1 MSNPTNPRVFFDFS
15 VKGGPPRRVI
25 FELFQDRVPIT
36 AEKYVPKKNFGGFFA
51 FHLQSFRSLCTGEK
65 GYSTLVPQKLLC
77 YKGSPV
83 HRIVPNFMIQGGD
96 FIQHNGKSGPLN
108 LIFLLSEDANQYMAA
123 NLMMKIWSWSVIAK
137 GNLLVM
143 ANKGPNT
150 NQSQWFITLAAAD
163 HLTGKHVVFGRVQ
176 SGFNVVQEIGELETD
191 KKHRPLGGADVVQ
204 IVHCGQL
211 ERKQKPRPDE
221 PTGDPSRSDP
231 HQDRKR
237 HSRSASVTSSTSS
250 RRSSLSS
257 SSSAESSDAA
267 RRRRRQEKKDKKK
280 ARKKEKGS
288 RTKKLKFKEKRQ
300 EDHPAAPLHAEDDP
314 RAQEELALK
323 KVELEHQQAER
334 QRLADQE
341 LARLHEEKERKARAL
356 ELLKNKHPRKEG
368 GVIFK
373 GYFSPC
379 RGSMRYR
386 DSDVSFGARAWDD

>member
-15 VKGGPPRRVI
+15 VRGGAPRRVI

-36 AEKYVPKKNFGGFFA
+36 AENFRA
-51 FHLQSFRSLCTGEK
+51 LCTGEK
-65 GYSTLVPQKLLC
+65 GYSTLAPEKLLC

-96 FIQHNGKSGPLN
+96 FIQHNGKSGESIYGREFDDEN
-108 LIFLLSEDANQYMAA
+108 LELECDRE
-123 NLMMKIWSWSVIAK
+123 
-137 GNLLVM
+137 GLLVM

-176 SGFNVVQEIGELETD
+176 SGFHVVQEIGELETD
-191 KKHRPLGGADVVQ
+191 KKHRPLGGPDVVL

-211 ERKQKPRPDE
+211 ERKQKPRPVIPTAE
-221 PTGDPSRSDP
+221 PSVKERSDA

-237 HSRSASVTSSTSS
+237 HSRSRSVASSTRSG
-250 RRSSLSS
+250 RSSLSS
-257 SSSAESSDAA
+257 RSSAESSDGG
-267 RRRRRQEKKDKKK
+267 RRRRRQEKKEKRK
-280 ARKKEKGS
+280 ARKKEKGAK
-288 RTKKLKFKEKRQ
+288 TKKLKFKEKRQ
-300 EDHPAAPLHAEDDP
+300 EDHPGPRPAEEEDP
-314 RAQEELALK
+314 RAQEELALMQ
-323 KVELEHQQAER
+323 VELEHQQAER

-341 LARLHEEKERKARAL
+341 LARLHQEKERKARAL
-356 ELLKNKHPRKEG
+356 ELLKNKHHRKEG

-373 GYFSPC
+373 G

-386 DSDVSFGARAWDD
+386 DSDVSFGTRAWDD